1 MPLPSFKKDDE
12 DMEDDIDDP
21 IYHEVLDY
29 EYDTMKY
36 LIHSLDQMEW
46 VKNEKINNLH
56 FHFDGPKSF
65 LED

>member
-1 MPLPSFKKDDE
+1 MKYWIMNMIPN
-12 DMEDDIDDP
+12 MN
-21 IYHEVLDY
+21 
-29 EYDTMKY
+29 MKY

>member
-1 MPLPSFKKDDE
+1 MSLTAYLEKLPRNKFRNIAEKDFHR
-12 DMEDDIDDP
+12 I
-21 IYHEVLDY
+21 
-29 EYDTMKY
+29 
-36 LIHSLDQMEW
+36 LDQMEW